1 MRVGKGIYPGTFTMR
16 QEMATQHPSPPGLRS
31 IVALVL
37 AVGLLTAA
45 PAIADHTAC
54 QTVAAKHLETLGIDA
69 EDVIDIAMIHILGNP
84 EMGSIIEM
92 QAWTILKSCPGNLV
106 IRLTPFCRV
115 KDVYSRGGCRFDKI
129 RHF

>member
-1 MRVGKGIYPGTFTMR
+1 MTNQHASLPG
-16 QEMATQHPSPPGLRS
+16 QRS

-45 PAIADHTAC
+45 PAIADHRPC
-54 QTVAAKHLETLGIDA
+54 KTVAAKHLETLGIDA
-69 EDVIDIAMIHILGNP
+69 EEVEDIVMIRILNNP
-84 EMGSIIEM
+84 EFGSIIEL

-106 IRLTPFCRV
+106 IKLTPHCRV
-115 KDVYSRGGCRFDKI
+115 KEVYTRGGCRIDKI